1 MPSHPHSVGN
11 EDRIIDA
18 DEVTGVAVGGK
29 EMARG
34 EEEGA
39 ESEQAGAEEGEAG
52 GWRAMETLSYPQHW
66 PPPTECRRPAAF
78 VPVASRMPQA
88 LKLTSWKA
96 SCHAL
101 KFPLFL
107 AFKKNG

>member
-39 ESEQAGAEEGEAG
+39 ESE
-52 GWRAMETLSYPQHW
+52 
-66 PPPTECRRPAAF
+66 
-78 VPVASRMPQA
+78 
-88 LKLTSWKA
+88 
-96 SCHAL
+96 
-101 KFPLFL
+101 
-107 AFKKNG
+107 